1 MTNAFLPETVHE
13 SEPNTYN
20 RTILD
25 AYDQYDRDTH
35 DAVMILPDDSAYIL
49 FDHGSGKVA
58 VLSTEL
64 NHNFQIIPSTDDTL
78 KVFSN
83 SETAFRF
90 LRKVYSL

>member
-25 AYDQYDRDTH
+25 AYDQYDRDLH
-35 DAVMILPDDSAYIL
+35 DAVLILPDDSAYIL

-58 VLSTEL
+58 VLCTEL
-64 NHNFQIIPSTDDTL
+64 NLDFRIVPSTEDTL
-78 KVFSN
+78 RIFPD

>member
-13 SEPNTYN
+13 SEPNSYN
-20 RTILD
+20 HAILD

-58 VLSTEL
+58 ILTTEL
-64 NHNFQIIPSTDDTL
+64 NHDFRIIPSTDDTL
-78 KVFSN
+78 KVFPN